1 MTRYS
6 RMCVGVLALGGIAAS
21 GCGDDATCPEEPG
34 VACNYLGLPGEEGF
48 NGDGR
53 HRLDT
58 RIYWSMDMLFASDGT
73 PWFIDWNNHQIRK
86 ILPDQTITTVVGWTD
101 PVLPGDGE
109 PSGAELTEQGALGTE
124 VRLNHPTELAELSDG
139 TILVMAWHNHK
150 LRSIDPATGRTRIEL
165 GRGAGFRGDDGPAED
180 ALLKQPKALCLD
192 GDGNIYIGDQQNF
205 RVRMIDGDG
214 VITTI
219 AGNGVGNLAGEMGA
233 DGIPA
238 LDSPIDWEAGSNP
251 EPSGGLVVH
260 DGVLYFSETLR
271 HRIRAVDLDS
281 GMITTVAGT
290 GVEGYAGDGGPA
302 SDALLAAP
310 REVEIGPDGDLYFA
324 DTDNNA
330 IRAVDLAT
338 GDIRTVAGT
347 GELGLDETDGLLAT
361 ETMLKRPFGLE
372 FDPDGN
378 LYVMDTINS
387 RILKVLR

>member
-1 MTRYS
+1 
-6 RMCVGVLALGGIAAS
+6 
-21 GCGDDATCPEEPG
+21 
-34 VACNYLGLPGEEGF
+34 LPGEEGF